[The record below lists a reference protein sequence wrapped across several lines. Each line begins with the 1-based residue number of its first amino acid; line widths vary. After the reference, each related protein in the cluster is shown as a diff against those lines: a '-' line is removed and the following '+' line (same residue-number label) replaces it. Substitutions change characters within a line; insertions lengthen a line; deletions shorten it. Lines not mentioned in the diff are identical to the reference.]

1 MQNQRA
7 QHDLQTPLGADQ
19 LRHQVPQPR
28 QLLVLLRTM
37 RQRDLDET
45 EGEAMSAITPVD
57 GYVATDGKFFM
68 NANEARA
75 YQHSLDLEQEI
86 KEFLGEVCQY
96 SLSGYAERAAI
107 TRWEEYKKLK
117 ELEKT

>member
-1 MQNQRA
+1 MQRI
-7 QHDLQTPLGADQ
+7 HL
-19 LRHQVPQPR
+19 HVFK
-28 QLLVLLRTM
+28 
-37 RQRDLDET
+37 
-45 EGEAMSAITPVD
+45 GEDMSAITPVD

-96 SLSGYAERAAI
+96 SLTGYSERAAI
-107 TRWEEYKKLK
+107 TRWEAYKKLK
-117 ELEKT
+117 ELEKQ